1 MISTRWM
8 YRCASG
14 LALIGSAA
22 IAGCVA
28 SSPVPPSA
36 VSSPSVDD
44 EDATADLTVHGRH
57 HHQGGVTMFIALS
70 LDTLGLPAAQQ
81 TVIQNI
87 QSDLFAKMEPA
98 RSAEQNLLYV
108 LADGISAGAIDKARV
123 EPALKELER
132 ASGQVHEAAADT
144 LNKLHDALTP
154 PQRAALVDKVKA
166 HWAVF
171 RKANGEEDQ
180 VGKDKPKGRL
190 ADLTAEVGL
199 TDAQVGRIRMT
210 LETGAP
216 TPPPGATDPVEV
228 EAHLQRLNT
237 FRDDNFD
244 ARTLAGGAVAN
255 TRLAAGSAARMANFY
270 EAVDPALTPEQ
281 RVKLAAQLREH
292 ASHKDT
298 AFVASH

>member
-22 IAGCVA
+22 FTGCVA
-28 SSPVPPSA
+28 SSPVPASA

-44 EDATADLTVHGRH
+44 EDATADLTEHGRH

-70 LDTLGLPAAQQ
+70 LDTLGLPATQQ
-81 TVIQNI
+81 TVVQNI
-87 QSDLFAKMEPA
+87 QTDLFAKMEPA
-98 RSAEQNLLYV
+98 RAAEQDLLYT
-108 LADGISAGAIDKARV
+108 LADGIAAGTIDKTRV
-123 EPALKELER
+123 EPKLKELER
-132 ASGQVHEAAADT
+132 TAGQIHEAAADT

-199 TDAQVGRIRMT
+199 TPDQVGRIRMA

-216 TPPPGATDPVEV
+216 QAPPGATDPAEIQ
-228 EAHLQRLNT
+228 AHLDRLNT

-244 ARTLAGGAVAN
+244 ARTLAGGAIAN
-255 TRLAAGSAARMANFY
+255 TRLTAGSAARMARFY

-281 RVKLAAQLREH
+281 RAKLAGQLREH
-292 ASHKDT
+292 AAHKDA
-298 AFVASH
+298 AFVAAH